1 MTNFWCNSWRS
12 IIDVVEILSD
22 FDCLTKR
29 IESKNFDKIDHSY
42 GTVAWKPPDVTNQPK
57 RKGINSLCPDKMR
70 HFSFL
75 LDLFLTKNVD
85 VREPWSETRK
95 HLANL
100 FMFQCSVVNHTMA
113 ESFYNSNYGP
123 SIITSKVRQII
134 SVMKTKRLIWYFKN
148 ISFWHFNSCFVVKT
162 TKHQCLCFHCW
173 DYFTNFWHNNWRSI
187 INVVERL
194 SYWTQ
199 TFEILGS
206 NLVSKFI

>member
-1 MTNFWCNSWRS
+1 M
-12 IIDVVEILSD
+12 
-22 FDCLTKR
+22 
-29 IESKNFDKIDHSY
+29 Y
-42 GTVAWKPPDVTNQPK
+42 GTVAWKPPDATNQPK

-134 SVMKTKRLIWYFKN
+134 SVMKTKITGVSRNIVCYGILIHGLSWRQQ
-148 ISFWHFNSCFVVKT
+148 
-162 TKHQCLCFHCW
+162 KHHCLCFCYW
-173 DYFTNFWHNNWRSI
+173 DYLTNFWCNNWQSI
-187 INVVERL
+187 VDGVERL
-194 SYWTQ
+194 GYSEPFRPQHGHRQSERNWK
-199 TFEILGS
+199 
-206 NLVSKFI
+206 N